1 MTHQATVSLVG
12 VGSVAVNTNKDY
24 IVLVG
29 AITTKG
35 DYANCKVL
43 KVSRNIAAAKA
54 AEKVETVWLKSIDAE
69 QQHFMVCEENN

>member
-1 MTHQATVSLVG
+1 MNQSTVFLLG
-12 VGSVAVNTNKDY
+12 VGSVAVNTDKDY

-29 AITTKG
+29 AITTRG

-54 AEKVETVWLKSIDAE
+54 AEKVENIWLKPIDADGKY
-69 QQHFMVCEENN
+69 FMVCEE

>member
-1 MTHQATVSLVG
+1 MTQAKTVSLMG
-12 VGSVAVNTNKDY
+12 IGSVAVNTDKDY

-29 AITTKG
+29 AITTRG

-54 AEKVETVWLKSIDAE
+54 AEKVETIWLTSIDADG
-69 QQHFMVCEENN
+69 QHFMLCEE

>member
-1 MTHQATVSLVG
+1 MTQATVFLLG
-12 VGSVAVNTNKDY
+12 VGSVVVNTDKDY

-43 KVSRNIAAAKA
+43 KVSRNAAAAKA
-54 AEKVETVWLKSIDAE
+54 AEKVETVWLKSIDAGG
-69 QQHFMVCEENN
+69 QHFMVCEE

>member
-1 MTHQATVSLVG
+1 MTQATVSLVG
-12 VGSVAVNTNKDY
+12 VGPVAVNTDKDY

-29 AITTKG
+29 AITTRG

-54 AEKVETVWLKSIDAE
+54 EENDENVWLRSVDADGR
-69 QQHFMVCEENN
+69 HFMVCEE

>member
-43 KVSRNIAAAKA
+43 KVSRNIAAAKS